1 MEFNAANL
9 SITQRLPSPD
19 ELLMQQQ
26 EPAKC
31 NMKPAHK
38 YVKLKSTSKDN

>member
-1 MEFNAANL
+1 MHKKKEL
-9 SITQRLPSPD
+9 TDEELE

>member
-1 MEFNAANL
+1 MHKKKEL
-9 SITQRLPSPD
+9 TDEELE

-38 YVKLKSTSKDN
+38 YVKLKSKSKDN